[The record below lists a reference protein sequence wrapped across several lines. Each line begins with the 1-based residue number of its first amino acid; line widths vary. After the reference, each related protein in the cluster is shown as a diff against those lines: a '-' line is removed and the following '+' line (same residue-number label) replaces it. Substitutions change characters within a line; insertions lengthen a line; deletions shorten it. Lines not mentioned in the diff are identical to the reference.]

1 MNQTRITRRHAIRL
15 AAAASAASLAP
26 WAARAQADWPSKAI
40 RFVVP
45 FAPGGSS
52 EIVARA
58 TAAEM
63 AKLLGQSVFVDNKP
77 GGAGNVAMGEVARAD
92 DQHTVILG
100 HIGTLAVN
108 PFIFDKL
115 PYDPAKAFRPISLLS
130 KVPSLY
136 VVRPDLPAKDLKEF
150 IALAK
155 AKPGSLNYG
164 SAGNGSAGHL
174 AMEYLKMAS
183 GTFMLHVPYRGTGP
197 QLTDLMGGRLDGA
210 AVGAPAVLQ
219 FIKTGKLRCIA
230 TGTSQR
236 LGTTAR
242 CGHRRRTRLP
252 GLRDDAVVRPAGTG
266 LAAAGPRRQTG
277 RSGGQG
283 RQVAGGREA
292 ARKRSGAHRGQHQ
305 RGVRAL
311 HRAGAAALEAG
322 DRAREDQ
329 AGLTAP
335 RPPGHAPFVR
345 RGAASPRWRSRS
357 GPARSMRRA
366 SHQLRHPLVQPLA
379 DLARDRH
386 GRLNRQQPRELG
398 AHLLGADRFE
408 TLQRL
413 KA

>member
-1 MNQTRITRRHAIRL
+1 MDTFCSQRRRVLRFGAG
-15 AAAASAASLAP
+15 AAALGSFP
-26 WAARAQADWPSKAI
+26 FAARSQAAWPSKPV

-58 TAAEM
+58 AATEM

-115 PYDPAKAFRPISLLS
+115 PYDPNKDFRPISLLS

-155 AKPGSLNYG
+155 AKPGSMNYG

-174 AMEYLKMAS
+174 AFEYLKMVS
-183 GTFMLHVPYRGTGP
+183 NTFVLHVPYRGTGP

-236 LGTTAR
+236 LPQ
-242 CGHRRRTRLP
+242 LP
-252 GLRDDAVVRPAGTG
+252 DVPTVAEQGFPGFEMTQWYGLLAPAS
-266 LAAAGPRRQTG
+266 LNQANADKLSAAAARAIKEPG
-277 RSGGQG
+277 
-283 RQVAGGREA
+283 AMKLLENEA
-292 ARKRSGAHRGQHQ
+292 ALAVGSTSSEFARFIQAEQQ
-305 RGVRAL
+305 RWKPVIARAKIKP
-311 HRAGAAALEAG
+311 
-322 DRAREDQ
+322 D
-329 AGLTAP
+329 
-335 RPPGHAPFVR
+335 
-345 RGAASPRWRSRS
+345 
-357 GPARSMRRA
+357 
-366 SHQLRHPLVQPLA
+366 
-379 DLARDRH
+379 
-386 GRLNRQQPRELG
+386 
-398 AHLLGADRFE
+398 
-408 TLQRL
+408 
-413 KA
+413 